1 MNNSETGP
9 ILTCKRK
16 CTSRGL
22 SPLCYDNC
30 TKFQL
35 PLLLPHTTRQTTK
48 PELMRSIVKKK
59 TKPIPD
65 LRSGKHAKV
74 PAAHHLACFQI
85 KAREWIQQQQSWMPG
100 PRCNPFLTLE
110 NLCINRDRERH
121 VNLSVQVIPVR
132 RTFLHLHGSNFRVTT
147 DIERQY
153 WKSSKRSG

>member
-22 SPLCYDNC
+22 SPLCYGNC

-48 PELMRSIVKKK
+48 AELMRSIVKKK
-59 TKPIPD
+59 KKPSRSRISD
-65 LRSGKHAKV
+65 LANTQRSQSLIIWLVSRSKLVNESSSSNHECQV
-74 PAAHHLACFQI
+74 PGATLV
-85 KAREWIQQQQSWMPG
+85 
-100 PRCNPFLTLE
+100 LTLE

-132 RTFLHLHGSNFRVTT
+132 RTR
-147 DIERQY
+147 
-153 WKSSKRSG
+153 